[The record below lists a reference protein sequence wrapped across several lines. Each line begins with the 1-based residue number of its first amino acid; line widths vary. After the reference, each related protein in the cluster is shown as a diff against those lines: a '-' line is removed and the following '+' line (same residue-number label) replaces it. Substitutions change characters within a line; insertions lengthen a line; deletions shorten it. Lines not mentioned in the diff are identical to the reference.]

1 MKTLAG
7 TAERP
12 KAGAAR
18 RMPARTRVA
27 HPVSAAQ
34 AFRTAVI
41 VATAAVWLICAAKI
55 APAQQAR
62 QHDEQHDDEP
72 GAGMLVRQASLH
84 ESRGDYEAAIGGYD
98 RALEVEPLDWQ
109 LYLLRGSARFK
120 AGRIEASI
128 EDFDEVVALEPSQ
141 APYLWQRGISY
152 YYAGRFADCRGQ
164 FEGHRQVNPNDVE
177 NAVWHLLCV
186 AAEDGLEAAREAM
199 LPVGPDARRPMKE
212 IDALFRGSGSVE
224 EVEAAATAEGVG
236 ARFYA
241 DLYLGLY
248 HELIGEAEKA
258 AEAIERAASLPN
270 RGYMVEVARVHRAL
284 SP

>member
-1 MKTLAG
+1 MTILVPQPVAG
-7 TAERP
+7 TL
-12 KAGAAR
+12 
-18 RMPARTRVA
+18 VA
-27 HPVSAAQ
+27 VCL
-34 AFRTAVI
+34 
-41 VATAAVWLICAAKI
+41 VAI
-55 APAQQAR
+55 ATGSWAQQA
-62 QHDEQHDDEP
+62 QHHDEP
-72 GAGMLVRQASLH
+72 SAGMLVRQASLH
-84 ESRGDYEAAIGGYD
+84 ESRGDYEAAIAGYD
-98 RALEVEPLDWQ
+98 RALEVEPRDWQ

-120 AGRIEASI
+120 AGQIEASI

-141 APYLWQRGISY
+141 DPYLWQRGISY

-164 FEGHRQVNPNDVE
+164 FEGHRLVNPNDVE

-186 AAEDGLEAAREAM
+186 AAEDGLEAAQEAM

-212 IDALFRGSGSVE
+212 IDALFRGKGSVE

-248 HELIGEAEKA
+248 YELIGEAEKA